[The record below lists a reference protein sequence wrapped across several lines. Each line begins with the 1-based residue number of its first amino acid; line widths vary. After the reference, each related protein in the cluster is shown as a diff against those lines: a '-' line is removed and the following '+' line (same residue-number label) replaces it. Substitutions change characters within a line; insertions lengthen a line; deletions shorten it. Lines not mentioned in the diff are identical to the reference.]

1 MNPRRRGDFSDGR
14 NNMDTKKKTKKLKIG
29 YILKGYIYFAIALG
43 VCFLGL
49 CVGLF
54 FIDRRASL
62 IAFCVLV
69 VFVAATILFLRY
81 LNKHLADGLIKYA
94 RNYENL
100 EREMIADFPIPYAIT
115 DMDGDIIIY
124 NDYFSRIHSGAPGS
138 ANLCELFREVEPEDL
153 KFDGI
158 TKNISVVYDNRH
170 YRLHIKKLLVDND
183 LLEKKLVSLPLQ
195 DLFVYTVYLF
205 DETEIVN
212 MVKKGVEEQM
222 VIGSIYIDNYDETLE
237 QETDVKRSFI
247 IAMIDRAVSNYFQN
261 CGGIVRKTE
270 KDRYYVNFK
279 RKYLTNFQRD
289 KFDLLDEVKNIDTG
303 SEIPVTLSIGIGV
316 GDDYTKNNENARLAL
331 ELALGR
337 GGDQAVVRD
346 GERVYYYGGKT
357 RQVEKNSRVKARI
370 KAIALK
376 EVLMN
381 KDRVVIMGHKTCDID
396 SFGAAIG
403 IYRASRTLGK
413 NAYIV
418 LDEAANTIQTVLPA
432 YKEDLEYRDVFIT
445 PEEAA
450 SYVNDDAALVVVDVN
465 KPDYFE
471 APSLAQKT
479 KTIVIIDHHLQ
490 SGDKIDNLSL
500 LYHEPTASSASE
512 MVAEILQYISDD
524 VKLRKIEAESLYAGM
539 LIDTNHFTKNTGVRT
554 FEAAAFLRK
563 NGVDVA
569 KVNRLF
575 NDSMEEV
582 IAKAQTIRTA
592 EVVEEKFAI
601 VICPAE
607 SLNLEN
613 PTVVA
618 AQVANDLLDV
628 RGIAASFA
636 LAEIGGKIYISARSN
651 GNVNVQLIM
660 ERMGGGGHL
669 NTAGA
674 QIQGS
679 NVEEVKRR
687 IKLTIHK
694 MIEEGVL

>member
-1 MNPRRRGDFSDGR
+1 MTVKI
-14 NNMDTKKKTKKLKIG
+14 MDTKKKVKKLKIG
-29 YILKGYIYFAIALG
+29 YILKGYIFFVAALG
-43 VCFLGL
+43 VCLLGL
-49 CVGLF
+49 SVGLF
-54 FIDRRASL
+54 FIDTKAGLISL
-62 IAFCVLV
+62 GVLV
-69 VFVAATILFLRY
+69 LFVAATILFLRY
-81 LNKHLADGLIKYA
+81 QNQRLGENLIKFA

-115 DMDGDIIIY
+115 DMEGDIIIY
-124 NDYFSRIHSGAPGS
+124 NDYFSRLHSGAPGS
-138 ANLCELFREVEPEDL
+138 ENLCDLFREVEPEDL

-158 TKNISVVYDNRH
+158 TKNIAVVYDNRN

-183 LLEKKLVSLPLQ
+183 LLEKKLVSLPMQ
-195 DLFVYTVYLF
+195 GLFVYTVYLF

-212 MVKKGVEEQM
+212 MVRKGVDEQM

-237 QETDVKRSFI
+237 QETDVKRSFVV
-247 IAMIDRAVSNYFQN
+247 AMIDRAVSNYFQN
-261 CGGIVRKTE
+261 CGGVVRKTE

-279 RKYLTNFQRD
+279 RKYLANFQRD
-289 KFDLLDEVKNIDTG
+289 KFDLLDEVKSIDTG
-303 SEIPVTLSIGIGV
+303 SDIPVTLSIGIGV
-316 GDDYTKNNENARLAL
+316 GEDYTKNNENARLAL

-357 RQVEKNSRVKARI
+357 KQVEKNSRVKARI

-381 KDRVVIMGHKTCDID
+381 KDRVVIMGHKNCDID

-403 IYRASRTLGK
+403 LYRASKTLGK
-413 NAYIV
+413 KAYIV
-418 LDEAANTIQTVLPA
+418 LDEGSNSVQQVLPA
-432 YKEDLEYRDVFIT
+432 FKEDLEYRDVFISA
-445 PEEAA
+445 EEADA
-450 SYVNDDAALVVVDVN
+450 YVNDDAALVVVDVN

-471 APSLAQKT
+471 APKLVLKT
-479 KTIVIIDHHLQ
+479 KTIVVIDHHLQ

-524 VKLRKIEAESLYAGM
+524 VKLRKLEAESLYAGM

-569 KVNRLF
+569 KVNP
-575 NDSMEEV
+575 
-582 IAKAQTIRTA
+582 KAETIRTA
-592 EVVEEKFAI
+592 EVVEDKYAI
-601 VICPAE
+601 VICPPE
-607 SLNLEN
+607 SLKLEN

-618 AQVANDLLDV
+618 AQVANELLDV
-628 RGIAASFA
+628 RGIVGSFA
-636 LAEIGGKIYISARSN
+636 LADIGGKVYVSARST
-651 GNVNVQLIM
+651 GNVNVQLVM

-669 NTAGA
+669 NIAGA
-674 QIQGS
+674 QIQGAT
-679 NVEEVKRR
+679 VEEVKRR
-687 IKLTIHK
+687 IILTIKK
-694 MIEEGVL
+694 MIEEGVLQ

>member
-1 MNPRRRGDFSDGR
+1 MTVKI
-14 NNMDTKKKTKKLKIG
+14 MDTKKKGKKLKIG
-29 YILKGYIYFAIALG
+29 YILKGYIFFVAALG
-43 VCFLGL
+43 VCLLGL
-49 CVGLF
+49 SVGLF
-54 FIDRRASL
+54 FIDTKAGLISL
-62 IAFCVLV
+62 GVLV
-69 VFVAATILFLRY
+69 LFVAAAILFLRY
-81 LNKHLADGLIKYA
+81 QNKRLGENLIKFA

-115 DMDGDIIIY
+115 DMEGDIIIY
-124 NDYFSRIHSGAPGS
+124 NDYFSRLHSGAPGS
-138 ANLCELFREVEPEDL
+138 ENLCDLFREVEPEDL

-158 TKNISVVYDNRH
+158 TKNIAVVYDNRN

-183 LLEKKLVSLPLQ
+183 LLEKKLVSLPMQ
-195 DLFVYTVYLF
+195 GLFVYTVYLF

-212 MVKKGVEEQM
+212 MVRKGVDEQM

-237 QETDVKRSFI
+237 QETDVKRSFVV
-247 IAMIDRAVSNYFQN
+247 AMIDRAVSNYFQN
-261 CGGIVRKTE
+261 CGGVVRKTE

-279 RKYLTNFQRD
+279 RKYLANFQRD

-303 SEIPVTLSIGIGV
+303 SDIPVTLSIGIGV
-316 GDDYTKNNENARLAL
+316 GEDYTMNNENARLAL

-357 RQVEKNSRVKARI
+357 KQVEKNSRVKARI

-381 KDRVVIMGHKTCDID
+381 KDRVVIMGHKNCDID

-403 IYRASRTLGK
+403 LYRASKTLGK
-413 NAYIV
+413 KAYIV
-418 LDEAANTIQTVLPA
+418 LDESSNSVQQVLPA
-432 YKEDLEYRDVFIT
+432 FKEDLEYRDVFISV
-445 PEEAA
+445 EEAGA
-450 SYVNDDAALVVVDVN
+450 YVNDDAALVVVDVN

-471 APSLAQKT
+471 APELVLKT

-490 SGDKIDNLSL
+490 SGEKIDNLSL

-524 VKLRKIEAESLYAGM
+524 VKLRKLEAESLYAGM

-575 NDSMEEV
+575 NDSMEEI
-582 IAKAQTIRTA
+582 IAKAETIRTA
-592 EVVEEKFAI
+592 EVVEDKYAI
-601 VICPAE
+601 VICPQE
-607 SLNLEN
+607 NLKLEN

-618 AQVANDLLDV
+618 AQVANELLDV
-628 RGIAASFA
+628 RGIIGSFA
-636 LAEIGGKIYISARSN
+636 LADIGGKVYISARST
-651 GNVNVQLIM
+651 GNVNVQLVM

-669 NTAGA
+669 NIAGA
-674 QIQGS
+674 QIQGAT
-679 NVEEVKRR
+679 VEEVKRR
-687 IKLTIHK
+687 IILTIKK
-694 MIEEGVL
+694 MIEEGVLQ

>member
-1 MNPRRRGDFSDGR
+1 
-14 NNMDTKKKTKKLKIG
+14 MDTKKKGKKLKIG
-29 YILKGYIYFAIALG
+29 YILKGYIFFVAALG
-43 VCFLGL
+43 VCLLGL
-49 CVGLF
+49 SIGLF
-54 FIDRRASL
+54 FIDTKAGLISL
-62 IAFCVLV
+62 GVLV
-69 VFVAATILFLRY
+69 LFVAATILFLRY
-81 LNKHLADGLIKYA
+81 QNKRLGENLIKFA

-124 NDYFSRIHSGAPGS
+124 NDYFSRLHSGAPGS
-138 ANLCELFREVEPEDL
+138 ENLCDLFREVEPEDL
-153 KFDGI
+153 KFEGI
-158 TKNISVVYDNRH
+158 TKNIAVVYDNRN

-183 LLEKKLVSLPLQ
+183 LLEKKLVSLPTQ
-195 DLFVYTVYLF
+195 GLFVYTVYLF

-212 MVKKGVEEQM
+212 MVRKGVDEQM

-237 QETDVKRSFI
+237 QETDVKRSFVV
-247 IAMIDRAVSNYFQN
+247 AMIDRAVSNYFQN
-261 CGGIVRKTE
+261 CGGVVRKTE

-279 RKYLTNFQRD
+279 RKYLANFQRD

-303 SEIPVTLSIGIGV
+303 SDIPVTLSIGIGV
-316 GDDYTKNNENARLAL
+316 GEDYTKNNENARLAL

-357 RQVEKNSRVKARI
+357 KQVEKNSRVKARI

-381 KDRVVIMGHKTCDID
+381 KDRVVIMGHKNCDID

-403 IYRASRTLGK
+403 LYRASKTLGK
-413 NAYIV
+413 KAYIV
-418 LDEAANTIQTVLPA
+418 LDEGSNSVQQVLPA
-432 YKEDLEYRDVFIT
+432 FKEDLEYRDVFISV
-445 PEEAA
+445 EEAEA
-450 SYVNDDAALVVVDVN
+450 YVNDDAALVVVDVN

-471 APSLAQKT
+471 APELVLKT

-490 SGDKIDNLSL
+490 SGEKIDNLSL

-524 VKLRKIEAESLYAGM
+524 VKLRKLEAESLYAGM

-575 NDSMEEV
+575 NDSMEEI
-582 IAKAQTIRTA
+582 IAKAETIRTA
-592 EVVEEKFAI
+592 EVVEDKYAI
-601 VICPAE
+601 VICPQE
-607 SLNLEN
+607 NLKLEN

-618 AQVANDLLDV
+618 AQVANELLDV
-628 RGIAASFA
+628 RGIIGSFA
-636 LAEIGGKIYISARSN
+636 LADIGGKVYISARST
-651 GNVNVQLIM
+651 GNVNVQLVM

-669 NTAGA
+669 NIAGA
-674 QIQGS
+674 QIQGAT
-679 NVEEVKRR
+679 VEEVKRR
-687 IKLTIHK
+687 IILTIKK
-694 MIEEGVL
+694 MIEEGVLQ